1 MSLRNQP
8 PPRPPSARERD
19 ELAQERLHELV
30 QGMIDDA
37 ALVGRLA
44 DTPLVRVP
52 AEFPAA
58 VGRLRDALAEAL
70 PLFRRHRAHFESLR
84 DGRTVIA
91 AGFTCRSQTECVL
104 RYVHALLSH
113 VAAAVPAPAEPGV
126 QDVSEN

>member
-52 AEFPAA
+52 AEFPA
-58 VGRLRDALAEAL
+58 
-70 PLFRRHRAHFESLR
+70 
-84 DGRTVIA
+84 
-91 AGFTCRSQTECVL
+91 GFTCRSQTECVL